1 MANEVQT
8 KEMKAIRTILAALE
22 KLPNDASR
30 ARVMQFVDRKETE
43 APVTP
48 KK

>member
-30 ARVMQFVDRKETE
+30 ARVMQFVDRKDSNEVE
-43 APVTP
+43 QP
-48 KK
+48 KR